1 MNEVLRQLF
10 RRKSVRVFTGQQIS
24 AEEKQAIIE
33 AAMQAPTAGNQQMYT
48 ILDIT
53 DKHLAERL
61 SESCDH
67 QPFIAKA
74 SMILIFLADF
84 QKWYDAF
91 DEAGCNPR
99 KPREGDL
106 MLAVCDALIAA
117 QNAVTAAESL
127 GIGSC
132 YIGDVM
138 ELRETHRELLHLP
151 DYVFPAAIVV
161 FGYPTK
167 QQMER
172 KKPKR
177 APYTSVVQENTYH
190 RRSGEELRAMFEG
203 RTGEKSYE
211 EWMQAFCDR
220 KYHSDFS
227 KELSRSVRAYI
238 EQFAET

>member
-33 AAMQAPTAGNQQMYT
+33 AAMQAPTTGNQQMYT

-61 SESCDH
+61 SETCDH

-138 ELRETHRELLHLP
+138 ELRESHRELLNLP
-151 DYVFPAAIVV
+151 DYVFPAAMVV

-227 KELSRSVRAYI
+227 KEMSRSVRAYI

>member
-10 RRKSVRVFTGQQIS
+10 RRKSVRVFTGQQIL
-24 AEEKQAIIE
+24 AEEKQTIME

-48 ILDIT
+48 ILDVT
-53 DKHLAERL
+53 DATLKTRL
-61 SESCDH
+61 SETCDH

-74 SMILIFLADF
+74 PMVLIFLADY

-91 DEAGCNPR
+91 CEAGCNPR

-138 ELRETHRELLHLP
+138 ELRETHRELLNLP
-151 DYVFPAAIVV
+151 DYVFPAAMVV

-167 QQMER
+167 QQTER
-172 KKPKR
+172 RKPQR
-177 APYTSVVQENTYH
+177 APYKSIVQENTYH
-190 RRSGEELRAMFEG
+190 RRNGEELRAMFEG

-211 EWMQAFCDR
+211 EWIQAFCDR

-227 KELSRSVRAYI
+227 KEMSRSVKAYI
-238 EQFAET
+238 EQFSGS